1 MENFIIN
8 WKNRRYEPYI
18 MSIILVKFF
27 KGWNDF
33 YNLKMVYSENATFFN
48 LFINAYIKI
57 SGIHFQE
64 TLKMEDVLLFIRYE
78 LL

>member
-1 MENFIIN
+1 
-8 WKNRRYEPYI
+8 
-18 MSIILVKFF
+18 
-27 KGWNDF
+27 
-33 YNLKMVYSENATFFN
+33 MVYSENATFFN

-57 SGIHFQE
+57 SGILFQE